1 MPIAFQHEE
10 IHMTQSQFDR
20 RKFLSVG
27 AIGIAASAIGLRT
40 GLAQDATPAVG
51 GEVAH
56 PAHIHSGTCEE
67 LGDVVFPLNDVAP
80 LDAGATPAAVPAS
93 PAAVPAASPVAAG
106 AGEVVA
112 ESTTEVEA
120 SLDDILAAEHAINV
134 HESAE
139 NIGNYIACGNLT
151 GPATDGELQIKLQ
164 ELNDSGYTGE
174 AHLVDNGDGTTTV
187 TVTLMTTSDTAST
200 PEAAQAADE
209 ATPAAVGEVVA
220 VELDEFE
227 VRMPSKLAAGPTTF
241 RVTNVG
247 GAEHNFEVEGQG
259 IEEEFEEN
267 LRPGE
272 VKEMTLDLQP
282 GTYEVYCPVGNHE
295 DMGMR
300 LELTVT

>member
-1 MPIAFQHEE
+1 MMAHL
-10 IHMTQSQFDR
+10 SQTR
-20 RKFLSVG
+20 RRWTP
-27 AIGIAASAIGLRT
+27 AASLLVVAAAGAMLVGSFAPT
-40 GLAQDATPAVG
+40 SAQNEMAS
-51 GEVAH
+51 H
-56 PAHIHSGTCEE
+56 PAHIHEGTCDD
-67 LGDVVFPLNDVAP
+67 LNPKPLFPLTNVSEMGMMEGMMGGTPEAD
-80 LDAGATPAAVPAS
+80 DAAMEMSEPMGAETAFGVETS
-93 PAAVPAASPVAAG
+93 Y
-106 AGEVVA
+106 
-112 ESTTEVEA
+112 TLVEA
-120 SLDDILAAEHAINV
+120 SLEDIVAGGHAINI
-134 HESAE
+134 HESTE
-139 NIGNYIACGNLT
+139 NVENYITCGDIGGRIAT
-151 GPATDGELQIKLQ
+151 GPGMDEGGTLIVGLG
-164 ELNDSGYTGE
+164 ELNDSGYSGIAVLEGKDDQTEVVIYLAEGLTG
-174 AHLVDNGDGTTTV
+174 GTG
-187 TVTLMTTSDTAST
+187 
-200 PEAAQAADE
+200 AADE